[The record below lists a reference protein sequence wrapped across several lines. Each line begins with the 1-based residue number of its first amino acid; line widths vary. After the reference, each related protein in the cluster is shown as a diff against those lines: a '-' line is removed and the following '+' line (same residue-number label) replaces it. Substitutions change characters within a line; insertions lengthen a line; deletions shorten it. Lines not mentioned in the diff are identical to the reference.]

1 MQQWKLSGG
10 GETMKFFNEWKTSQN
25 TGRIRRQFKRPN
37 IKPSE
42 INRDNINDVTEEAD
56 NFINDYVLNDQAY
69 TLNNQSSVENEE
81 SVSSEVVGGLDL
93 DLANEDELA
102 VAEEDEPQ

>member
-1 MQQWKLSGG
+1 
-10 GETMKFFNEWKTSQN
+10 
-25 TGRIRRQFKRPN
+25 
-37 IKPSE
+37 
-42 INRDNINDVTEEAD
+42 
-56 NFINDYVLNDQAY
+56 
-69 TLNNQSSVENEE
+69 LNNQSSVENEE